1 MIPGQSKYLFCAVK
15 ELEILFFFLDWQFLD
30 QTILKALI
38 NLIVILGF
46 FFVVVVLSSLLIY

>member
-1 MIPGQSKYLFCAVK
+1 MIPGQSKYLFCEVK

-38 NLIVILGF
+38 NLIVI
-46 FFVVVVLSSLLIY
+46 